1 MRESAVNAHRRD
13 SQFTALH
20 KSNKRFTNI
29 VQHAKHITLSGQLPR
44 ESTTSRIHH
53 RTTHTHT
60 YIHKQTGSTRKLSKL
75 VPVLLKW
82 NCNLELGTSK
92 HQSEESLSI
101 QEQEKEQE
109 QSPQAEQQ
117 QIKYKT
123 PKFNSYL
130 FITVCST
137 VFTICVFLKPNYFN

>member
-20 KSNKRFTNI
+20 KSNKWFTNI

-53 RTTHTHT
+53 RTTHTHPYT
-60 YIHKQTGSTRKLSKL
+60 YMQTGSKRKLSKL

-82 NCNLELGTSK
+82 NCNLEHGTSA
-92 HQSEESLSI
+92 HQSEESDQFMNKNNHHKQNNNKLN
-101 QEQEKEQE
+101 
-109 QSPQAEQQ
+109 
-117 QIKYKT
+117 IKRPNLIRT
-123 PKFNSYL
+123 YL
-130 FITVCST
+130 LLYILQFLLY
-137 VFTICVFLKPNYFN
+137 VFF